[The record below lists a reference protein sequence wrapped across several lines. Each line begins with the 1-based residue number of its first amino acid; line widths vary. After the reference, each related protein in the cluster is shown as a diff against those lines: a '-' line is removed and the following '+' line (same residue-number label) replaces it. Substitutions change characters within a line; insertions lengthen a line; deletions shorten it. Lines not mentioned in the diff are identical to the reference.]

1 VCFGG
6 IPKPTLSCSTQASS
20 DTPTAANTIALQFN
34 PARRAT
40 LSKFIFGGSC
50 RIVQSPIGPAP
61 GSVVANIPVRKG
73 DLLHEKLL
81 MRCALHRETEG
92 HD

>member
-1 VCFGG
+1 MRFGG

-20 DTPTAANTIALQFN
+20 DTPTAATRSLANLI
-34 PARRAT
+34 PRCRAT

-81 MRCALHRETEG
+81 MRCAPAP
-92 HD
+92 